1 MDDARRPEGTRS
13 GSQQAV
19 EPAPLDEDDDT
30 APVTDGPPSIPES
43 IGTPGLTGVVQEGGR
58 PVRAGSSADSG
69 ALDSTER
76 LGPVGS
82 ATPPVV
88 SSDAVAQVG
97 AAGQAPVRE
106 ATEAVAAPTSDEQ
119 TLRLRE
125 EELRVSKERVQTGEV
140 QVATLDPDQAKQ
152 APHVT
157 TAPGTEV
164 AELGFDAQ
172 AGRPLAD
179 QRLRL
184 AINLSIDRKSLIKY
198 VFGGYARATTGQLDP
213 PGSIGYI
220 SSLKDYPF
228 DLQRAKQLVQS
239 ANAQGKQIV
248 LVAAQGRWPKDAETV
263 QALAGMIDKTGLSV
277 KIQFLEWSDFLKRVF
292 DRSAQADLM
301 YFAASSDTFD
311 ASRVITTL
319 LLSPSA
325 GGTLTRY
332 SNPTIDSLLKQ
343 AIAAPTLAKKN
354 AIYAKLWKVAYDAA
368 AMMPVVGLEN
378 IYGTAKNLVWQA
390 RPDSRILVK
399 TMRYSK

>member
-69 ALDSTER
+69 ALDSKER

-140 QVATLDPDQAKQ
+140 QVHKRV
-152 APHVT
+152 VT
-157 TAPGTEV
+157 ELQTMQVPVEREELVIERAGEVTVVGAGGNVETVTAPASPTWW
-164 AELGFDAQ
+164 
-172 AGRPLAD
+172 
-179 QRLRL
+179 QRLRQRPAAL
-184 AINLSIDRKSLIKY
+184 
-198 VFGGYARATTGQLDP
+198 V
-213 PGSIGYI
+213 GS
-220 SSLKDYPF
+220 
-228 DLQRAKQLVQS
+228 
-239 ANAQGKQIV
+239 
-248 LVAAQGRWPKDAETV
+248 
-263 QALAGMIDKTGLSV
+263 ALAVLALVLMVVLWRTG
-277 KIQFLEWSDFLKRVF
+277 
-292 DRSAQADLM
+292 
-301 YFAASSDTFD
+301 
-311 ASRVITTL
+311 
-319 LLSPSA
+319 
-325 GGTLTRY
+325 
-332 SNPTIDSLLKQ
+332 
-343 AIAAPTLAKKN
+343 
-354 AIYAKLWKVAYDAA
+354 
-368 AMMPVVGLEN
+368 
-378 IYGTAKNLVWQA
+378 
-390 RPDSRILVK
+390 RIG
-399 TMRYSK
+399 RRGR